1 MWIFGG
7 RAFLA
12 AFLEAGEVTEAWVMG
27 RSWRPSW
34 VVLKALVWEE
44 TGSL

>member
-12 AFLEAGEVTEAWVMG
+12 AFLEAGEVTEAWITDHG
-27 RSWRPSW
+27 DSWA
-34 VVLKALVWEE
+34 VLNLICEE
-44 TGSL
+44 TRRL